1 MPRKKCAYGFSC
13 ASMMM
18 TPGLTAEDCPNAQTC
33 GTLKE
38 LTEDETA
45 ELLQV
50 RATDFEEFLTQL
62 RQTAPFLNLRQF
74 LEMTVPLTE
83 EEEALIARR
92 REEMLERQRV
102 TRREAAVMMLM
113 RRGNP
118 QQPEDFGISY
128 GMAEIERRIFNLRDR
143 LENFTDTYIAPEG
156 VVAHHYSVK
165 RPWGTYQYNK
175 LLAESAIF
183 EPSEEDHPVRVIH
196 LSRDDDDRNIEARKG
211 LIRRD
216 RLSQIA
222 DQLRLAE
229 TALNEAVELAGAP
242 VEVVLDDNVE

>member
-1 MPRKKCAYGFSC
+1 
-13 ASMMM
+13 MM
-18 TPGLTAEDCPNAQTC
+18 TPGLTAEDCLNAETC

-50 RATDFEEFLTQL
+50 RAADFEEFLIQL
-62 RQTAPFLNLRQF
+62 RQTAPFLSLRQF

-118 QQPEDFGISY
+118 QQPENFGIPH
-128 GMAEIERRIFNLRDR
+128 GIAEIEQRISELRDS
-143 LENFTDTYIAPEG
+143 LENFTNTYIAPEG
-156 VVAHHYSVK
+156 MVAHHYLVK

-183 EPSEEDHPVRVIH
+183 EPSEEDRPVRVIH
-196 LSRDDDDRNIEARKG
+196 LSRDDDNRNIEARKG

-216 RLSQIA
+216 RLLKIA
-222 DQLRLAE
+222 NQLRLAE
-229 TALNEAVELAGAP
+229 AALNEAVSLASAP
-242 VEVVLDDNVE
+242 VNIVLAEDIE